1 MNYLQVDP
9 LSPPHQQ
16 HHPRLSPPHQHHL
29 LYLKIFSVSTL
40 LRVGKADLG
49 AWDQKIG
56 TGTFR
61 IVLAK
66 AGRCHTE
73 GQPNQVPAHKLKI
86 SQKVFKTSERG
97 PDINL
102 FMIDD

>member
-40 LRVGKADLG
+40 IRVGKADLG
-49 AWDQKIG
+49 AWYQ
-56 TGTFR
+56 
-61 IVLAK
+61 
-66 AGRCHTE
+66 
-73 GQPNQVPAHKLKI
+73 
-86 SQKVFKTSERG
+86 
-97 PDINL
+97 
-102 FMIDD
+102 